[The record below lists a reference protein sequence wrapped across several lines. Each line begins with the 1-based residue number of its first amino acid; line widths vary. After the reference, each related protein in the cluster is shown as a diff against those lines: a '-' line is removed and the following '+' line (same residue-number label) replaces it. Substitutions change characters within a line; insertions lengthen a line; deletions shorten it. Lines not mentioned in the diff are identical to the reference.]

1 MDVMCSNTVQD
12 RRSDNHFLINKGNL
26 QFDFFKPEE
35 VTKWVT
41 WLENAIV
48 AEEDIKGP
56 DGEDILKDLEILIQ

>member
-1 MDVMCSNTVQD
+1 MLCAQIQYKT

-41 WLENAIV
+41 WLE
-48 AEEDIKGP
+48 DCHSSRRRYQRP
-56 DGEDILKDLEILIQ
+56 